1 MLDFFKNNTIAL
13 VLAVIGGVSGYFQGV
28 GAAKETTS
36 NQLASRIASAET
48 KNEVQDTLIGEH
60 EKADEKAQ
68 EMLEKKLDRQEA
80 KIDALLLDRGL
91 SPKGVVGDIPA
102 TSTPILS
109 EAVMDKKIPL
119 VKGVNPDGSPKNQ

>member
-1 MLDFFKNNTIAL
+1 MNLQSLTAVLNLIAL
-13 VLAVIGGVSGYFQGV
+13 IGGGAFLFTAKTDSVKYDDKAITARVADVEGV
-28 GAAKETTS
+28 NLS
-36 NQLASRIASAET
+36 
-48 KNEVQDTLIGEH
+48 QDTLIREH

-102 TSTPILS
+102 FGMDDYTVGFSKLSTTTH
-109 EAVMDKKIPL
+109 E
-119 VKGVNPDGSPKNQ
+119 